1 MGQGTWG
8 TDGLLQVVCNMIH
21 GTWDMGHGTW
31 DMGHGTWDMD
41 PLTQTLGYV
50 FTGHWVS
57 ESRWCPEVIGFSL

>member
-1 MGQGTWG
+1 
-8 TDGLLQVVCNMIH
+8 MIH

-57 ESRWCPEVIGFSL
+57 GSRWCPEVIGLSL